1 MGQRISKFRRRS
13 KKKVKDKICNECHK
27 PTMISYWNWCQNCNA
42 SHFRNNF
49 SNWSSGNSSLD
60 QLIQESQ
67 LQAECSEQIIEWIPF
82 EKFKDIK
89 FVAQGGLGEVYYA
102 IWEDGQIYNWDSKQ
116 NNWRR
121 RGEHAVA
128 LKKLKNTEC
137 TSDEFLNELKSLHSI
152 TRLKVSFEVAHCFG
166 ISRDPKTKEF
176 IIVMSFA
183 ENGGLRNYLRN
194 HHLNIDWPTRV
205 NFLLK
210 ILQGLEIIHN
220 AGLMHGDFHSGN
232 ILMGKRYPMI
242 SDFGLS
248 RLMNN
253 GQNGRESLNID
264 RNSSGDSGDSV
275 NKSSNGDSVNINN
288 NEYIYG
294 VVPYIAPEVLNGSSY
309 TSASDIY
316 SFGMIMYE
324 LLTLKQPFH
333 DIPHSLSL
341 ISSIISNDL
350 RPSLTNIRH
359 PKCWITL
366 MKQCWDP
373 DPAKRPTCNELKVI
387 LDKWYALTCTNIIG
401 DRVDLETIR
410 DFRDAENTRTMMMSA
425 NGDGMFETGEFNRHK
440 DAVYT
445 SRMIPTMALVQNL
458 ENKMKR
464 EEVEDYINSQY
475 NLTNSSQTGNT
486 KSKLKIQY
494 EQWKLGLMSKE

>member
-1 MGQRISKFRRRS
+1 MGQRISKFRRRP
-13 KKKVKDKICNECHK
+13 KKKVKNKICDECHK

-116 NNWRR
+116 NDWRR

-128 LKKLKNTEC
+128 LKKLKKTEC

-210 ILQGLEIIHN
+210 ILQ
-220 AGLMHGDFHSGN
+220 
-232 ILMGKRYPMI
+232 
-242 SDFGLS
+242 
-248 RLMNN
+248 
-253 GQNGRESLNID
+253 ESLNID
-264 RNSSGDSGDSV
+264 RRSSSGDSVNRNSSGDSVNRSNSGDS
-275 NKSSNGDSVNINN
+275 
-288 NEYIYG
+288 
-294 VVPYIAPEVLNGSSY
+294 
-309 TSASDIY
+309 
-316 SFGMIMYE
+316 
-324 LLTLKQPFH
+324 
-333 DIPHSLSL
+333 
-341 ISSIISNDL
+341 
-350 RPSLTNIRH
+350 
-359 PKCWITL
+359 
-366 MKQCWDP
+366 CWDP
-373 DPAKRPTCNELKVI
+373 DPAKRPTCNELKAI

-410 DFRDAENTRTMMMSA
+410 DFRDAENARTVMMNA
-425 NGDGMFETGEFNRHK
+425 NDDGMFETGEFNRHK

-445 SRMIPTMALVQNL
+445 SRLIPTMALVQNL

-475 NLTNSSQTGNT
+475 NLTNSSQTVNT

-494 EQWKLGLMSKE
+494 EQW